1 MTRPTRFLLRMAL
14 FLFIVAVVAGLL
26 FEPIER
32 AFVANPGLNGLI
44 LGVLLIGIVYS
55 FRQVGMLSREVT
67 WMETFRRRR
76 PGISL
81 QAQPRLL
88 ATIATALGERE
99 GPVRL
104 SAMSTRA
111 LLDGVSSR
119 LDEAGQISRYLTGLL
134 IFLGLLGTFWG
145 LLETVAS
152 VSDVIGGL
160 RIGTGNQ
167 ANMFQDLKTGL
178 RAPLSGMGTAFSS
191 SLFGLAGALVLGFLD
206 LQAGQAQNRFFN
218 ELEEWMS
225 TVTRHVSGP
234 SIGVEGDQSVPAYIQ
249 ALLEQTAESL
259 EGLQKVVSRAEEA
272 RIGANRNLQSLTE
285 RLGALTEQMR
295 AEQNLMVQLAEQQID
310 MQPILRKL
318 SESMDTPALDEAS
331 RQRLANIEVYLARLL
346 EDMSTGR
353 NELMQDVRSEIKLLA
368 RTIAAVREERAP
380 DGHHR

>member
-26 FEPIER
+26 YEPIER
-32 AFVANPGLNGLI
+32 AFLANPGLNGLI

-104 SAMSTRA
+104 SAISMRA
-111 LLDGVSSR
+111 LLDGVSAR

-160 RIGTGNQ
+160 RVGTGNQ
-167 ANMFQDLKTGL
+167 ANMFQDLKSGL

-234 SIGVEGDQSVPAYIQ
+234 SIGIEGDQSVPAYIQ

>member
-26 FEPIER
+26 YEPIER
-32 AFVANPGLNGLI
+32 AFLANPGLNGLI

-104 SAMSTRA
+104 SAISMRA
-111 LLDGVSSR
+111 LLDGVSAR

-160 RIGTGNQ
+160 RVGTGNQ
-167 ANMFQDLKTGL
+167 ANMFQDLKSGL

-234 SIGVEGDQSVPAYIQ
+234 SIGIEGDQSVPAYIQ

-318 SESMDTPALDEAS
+318 SESMDTPALDETS

>member
-1 MTRPTRFLLRMAL
+1 MTRPTRFLLRMAV
-14 FLFIVAVVAGLL
+14 FLVIVAIVAGVL

-32 AFVANPGLNGLI
+32 AFIANPGLNGLI

-81 QAQPRLL
+81 QSQPRLL

-111 LLDGVSSR
+111 LLDGVSAR
-119 LDEAGQISRYLTGLL
+119 LDESGQISRYLTGLL

-152 VSDVIGGL
+152 VSDVIGSL

-167 ANMFQDLKTGL
+167 ANMFQDLKSGL

-225 TVTRHVSGP
+225 TVTRHASGP

-259 EGLQKVVSRAEEA
+259 EGLQKIVGRAEEA

-295 AEQNLMVQLAEQQID
+295 AEQSLMVQLAEQQID
-310 MQPILRKL
+310 MQPILRRL
-318 SESMDTPALDEAS
+318 SESMGAPALDEGT
-331 RQRLANIEVYLARLL
+331 RQRIANIEVYLARLL
-346 EDMSTGR
+346 EDLGAGR

-368 RTIAAVREERAP
+368 RTIAAVREDRTP

>member
-14 FLFIVAVVAGLL
+14 FLFVVAVVAGLL

>member
-26 FEPIER
+26 YEPIER
-32 AFVANPGLNGLI
+32 AFLANPGLNGLI

-104 SAMSTRA
+104 SAISMRA
-111 LLDGVSSR
+111 LLDGVSAR

-160 RIGTGNQ
+160 RVGTGNQ
-167 ANMFQDLKTGL
+167 ANMFQDLKSGL

-234 SIGVEGDQSVPAYIQ
+234 SIGIEGDQTVPAYIQ
-249 ALLEQTAESL
+249 ALLEQSAESL

-295 AEQNLMVQLAEQQID
+295 AEQNLMVQLAEQEID
-310 MQPILRKL
+310 MQPILRKP
-318 SESMDTPALDEAS
+318 SESMDTPALDETS